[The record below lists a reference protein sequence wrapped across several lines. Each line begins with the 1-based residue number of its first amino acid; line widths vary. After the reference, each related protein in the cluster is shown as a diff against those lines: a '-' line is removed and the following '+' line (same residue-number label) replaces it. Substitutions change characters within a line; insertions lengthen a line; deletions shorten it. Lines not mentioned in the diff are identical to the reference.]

1 LEELLAELIRYLQ
14 AQPGSRDEGDA
25 HFVALKRIVEVHFAE
40 QFDDFLLHPLCWR
53 PRQSALRRAVNS
65 YSEILA
71 VEVDGQDDDY
81 LLWDG
86 IDIRKSYG
94 SDSIDAGPDRQLIA
108 MLIRERVVNA
118 VVTTN
123 WDGLIEETA
132 LAASATD
139 RSIRLAVHMT
149 NENFQTERGT
159 AELNKIHGCAVL
171 ARQDPYT
178 YHKYLISRLVDIAV
192 WRADPDFQFVIQR
205 SENLLQ
211 TRRSLFLG
219 ISVLQPFSIDC
230 AGNKASAMDVGR
242 GKSVV
247 RWFLATSSSR
257 TDLRRSVP
265 AVNALR
271 AIGREP
277 GVTGETRISGRR
289 GLSSSLSSRARPTRI
304 G

>member
-1 LEELLAELIRYLQ
+1 MSSHLSDALAHLRLNHPALLRDVAGGERTLWVGSGVSRDQVPPLEELLAELIRYLQ

-149 NENFQTERGT
+149 NENFQTEARNGGVEQDSRVCSPRPPRSLYLPQVPHLST
-159 AELNKIHGCAVL
+159 RRHRSL
-171 ARQDPYT
+171 ACR
-178 YHKYLISRLVDIAV
+178 SRLPVCYSAERESV
-192 WRADPDFQFVIQR
+192 ADSTVPIPR
-205 SENLLQ
+205 NLG
-211 TRRSLFLG
+211 TTTF
-219 ISVLQPFSIDC
+219 
-230 AGNKASAMDVGR
+230 
-242 GKSVV
+242 
-247 RWFLATSSSR
+247 
-257 TDLRRSVP
+257 
-265 AVNALR
+265 
-271 AIGREP
+271 
-277 GVTGETRISGRR
+277 
-289 GLSSSLSSRARPTRI
+289 
-304 G
+304 